1 MVHMNQ
7 RIEYHS
13 GNWTSAADTS
23 GTGGII
29 LDLIAWVTPQ
39 QKSAMRENNL
49 DSIGNPV
56 STPTLFSK
64 TLLNPEALGVEG
76 GKENMRKK
84 VEYELTILIQN
95 WLNFKPEAT
104 ELLSMAR

>member
-13 GNWTSAADTS
+13 GKWTSTADIS
-23 GTGGII
+23 GRGGII
-29 LDLIAWVTPQ
+29 LDLIAWVIPQ
-39 QKSAMRENNL
+39 QKSAMREDNL

-56 STPTLFSK
+56 PTPTLFSK
-64 TLLNPEALGVEG
+64 PLLNPEALGVEG
-76 GKENMRKK
+76 DKGKMSKK
-84 VEYELTILIQN
+84 VEYELTTLIQN

-104 ELLSMAR
+104 KLLSMAR